1 MLIPYKFTYLVISVA
16 LMIPWVVFFIQKK
29 RPRKEMLTISSLAA
43 VISIATSYL
52 FWTKDWWRPETITG
66 TIVGIEDVILGFAV
80 GGIVTVAYERVFEKR
95 YTKYKGST
103 YYSGIVPYVA
113 GTLALLALLFWATP
127 LTSFYSVVIA
137 ILASS
142 VCIFYKRRDLIKNGI
157 FSAFFMTGLFLP
169 YYYAIMII
177 SPGWIERTYLFDTL
191 SGIMITG
198 IPLEEL
204 VFWFLFGLWWGPY
217 YEFWKVRKE
226 K

>member
-1 MLIPYKFTYLVISVA
+1 MLVPYKFTYFVISIA
-16 LMIPWVVFFIQKK
+16 LMVPWVILFVQKK

-43 VISIATSYL
+43 ALSIITSYL

-66 TIVGIEDVILGFAV
+66 TIVGIEDLILGFAV
-80 GGIVTVAYERVFEKR
+80 GGIVTIVYERVFKR
-95 YTKYKGST
+95 RYAKYEGDT
-103 YYSGIVPYVA
+103 YYSQIIPYIA
-113 GTLALLALLFWATP
+113 GTFALLALLFWATP
-127 LTSFYSVVIA
+127 LTSFYSMVVA
-137 ILASS
+137 ILAVSS
-142 VCIFYKRRDLIKNGI
+142 IIFYQRRDLIKNGI
-157 FSAFFMTGLFLP
+157 VSAFFMTALFLP

-191 SGIMITG
+191 SGTMIIG

-217 YEFWKVRKE
+217 YEFWKKRKE